1 MQIYIVYR
9 THTRYKTT
17 WTLKKDNLNPPFI
30 KIQSYLLTQV
40 DRLWFVLNPNGKTSE
55 RNNEIIMID

>member
-1 MQIYIVYR
+1 MDPE
-9 THTRYKTT
+9 
-17 WTLKKDNLNPPFI
+17 KDNLNPPFI